1 MSRLDSTE
9 TLGRGVDMLRTG
21 MSGILGDVKEE
32 YDEEE
37 ARLEHEIQ
45 ESLQFDVLVLL
56 ALISYLNLS
65 SGVGEEEASA

>member
-1 MSRLDSTE
+1 
-9 TLGRGVDMLRTG
+9 MLRTG